1 MNIVVIRPEASS
13 RWDLVLHWALS
24 HLADI
29 YVWDCVE
36 YRGVYMCV
44 QTYSHIHSPILHKA
58 SDINFCSQPDSLV
71 SEGSK
76 ALAASHLPVSDK
88 TWLIPASS
96 QVSAQRSTTDSV
108 SSPLVSVHSPATL
121 LLLQMMTPFEREA
134 VSLFRGGILQE

>member
-1 MNIVVIRPEASS
+1 
-13 RWDLVLHWALS
+13 
-24 HLADI
+24 
-29 YVWDCVE
+29 
-36 YRGVYMCV
+36 MCV
-44 QTYSHIHSPILHKA
+44 QTYIHSPILHTV
-58 SDINFCSQPDSLV
+58 SHINICLQPDSLV

-76 ALAASHLPVSDK
+76 ALATSHLPVSDK

-134 VSLFRGGILQE
+134 VSLFRVVILQE